1 MRDRGRKS
9 RGAPAVRGSMARH
22 GNHTS
27 SPSITR
33 RTIDLSSLGTLPRA
47 RLLPIRYV
55 YVCIARYIFQ
65 RRRPR
70 AGIHSRSLKSVRCV
84 VRIFF
89 FFFLFQNNFDP
100 EDRPLPCRDRHSLLL
115 FENHVIVYHSEEA
128 ESISALHR
136 TLVQR
141 LRPPAG
147 IHSCSLKS
155 ERCIV
160 RILQF
165 LFTLFI

>member
-89 FFFLFQNNFDP
+89 FFFYFRTISTPKIGHCPAETGIAYCFLKIMSLFITRRRQG
-100 EDRPLPCRDRHSLLL
+100 LSRHFTARSYNGFGHLR
-115 FENHVIVYHSEEA
+115 
-128 ESISALHR
+128 ESILAH
-136 TLVQR
+136 
-141 LRPPAG
+141 
-147 IHSCSLKS
+147 
-155 ERCIV
+155 
-160 RILQF
+160 
-165 LFTLFI
+165 